1 MRKLVFVILSAMTL
15 FITSCGKE
23 EPIEKM
29 IPAANVEIVGDDADA
44 ISVTGDVKVFMVPSD
59 AYDDCWKM
67 KVLVPLKNNEKLN
80 SSGIDRLKL
89 DVKDANYSIL
99 DHNYDGMVAE
109 DNSIVL
115 TMVKSEEGTTKNVV
129 FKPEYYGSENY
140 KKIVDYV
147 NRTENIT
154 IELKLYYPKED
165 SYSYSSSSSS
175 FSPSYASS
183 SSSSSSSKKSS
194 GSTNWDKLLDDYEA
208 FVDKYIELY
217 KKAMKGDNS
226 AMTTYVEYLEK
237 AENLADRLDDAD
249 DDMTTAQ
256 LTRYMKITN
265 KMSEAA
271 IELAGETSTYGAGW

>member
-29 IPAANVEIVGDDADA
+29 IPAANVEIIGDDADA
-44 ISVTGDVKVFMVPSD
+44 ISLAGDVKLFMAKSTS
-59 AYDDCWKM
+59 YEEWTM
-67 KVLVPLKNNEKLN
+67 KALVPLKNNET
-80 SSGIDRLKL
+80 IDVQGVNYVNL
-89 DVKDANYSIL
+89 DVKDANYSLIH
-99 DHNYDGMVAE
+99 DHFGMVAQ
-109 DNSIVL
+109 D
-115 TMVKSEEGTTKNVV
+115 KSVILAMLKSNEGTTKNIS
-129 FKPEYYGSENY
+129 FQPSWENISYYEY
-140 KKIVDYV
+140 KKVVDFI
-147 NRTENIT
+147 NRAENIT
-154 IELKLYYPKED
+154 IKIKIDD
-165 SYSYSSSSSS
+165 SYYSSNKSSSS
-175 FSPSYASS
+175 SPSYASS
-183 SSSSSSSKKSS
+183 SSSSSSSKSS
-194 GSTNWDKLLDDYEA
+194 GSTSWDKLLDDYEA

>member
-1 MRKLVFVILSAMTL
+1 MVFS
-15 FITSCGKE
+15 SCGGKE

-175 FSPSYASS
+175 SSPSYASS
-183 SSSSSSSKKSS
+183 SSSSSSSKSS